1 MGSCAV
7 SNALHSCSV
16 CASAF
21 ELRFAYQMLKTADA
35 SVWFC
40 SQTCHERYL
49 FSAQQKKCCVCSTQF
64 ELQYA
69 YQQSV
74 GDNAAQY
81 FCTIACRDA
90 GLQQPGARQGQMHRI
105 AVLNQKGGT
114 GKTTT
119 SVNLAAGLAEAGHK
133 TLLIDL
139 DAQGNVAVSLGLN
152 TPRSVADV
160 ILGNAEPSDCIV
172 PVSPNLDCLTA
183 NTSLA
188 GAEVQLVQMRDRHK
202 VLRHRMRNITQY
214 DYVVMDCGPSL
225 SVLNQNALVFA
236 DHILIPVSCDYLSL
250 VGVKQILKTL
260 KQVNDILLHPVSI
273 LGVVPTFY
281 DMRTRISVEAVQT
294 LQAYFKERVLTP
306 IRVNTRLKE
315 APSHKKTVFEFAP
328 DSHGAEDYRALV
340 LKVIELCRA
349 DAVHYDGEA
358 AFEQPGA

>member
-1 MGSCAV
+1 M
-7 SNALHSCSV
+7 SNALHTCSV
-16 CASAF
+16 CQSAF
-21 ELRFAYQMLKTADA
+21 ELRFAYQMLRSGDNT
-35 SVWFC
+35 VWFC

-49 FSAQQKKCCVCSTQF
+49 FSAQQKSCCVCSTQF
-64 ELQYA
+64 ELQFA

-74 GDNAAQY
+74 VDGQARY
-81 FCTIACRDA
+81 FCTTACRDRDLHQGA
-90 GLQQPGARQGQMHRI
+90 PGTAQTRRI

-119 SVNLAAGLAEAGHK
+119 SVNVAAGLAERGHR

-152 TPRSVADV
+152 APRTIAEVL
-160 ILGNAEPSDCIV
+160 LGSAEPADSIV
-172 PVSPNLDCLTA
+172 PVSPNLDALTA
-183 NTSLA
+183 STTLA
-188 GAEVQLVQMRDRHK
+188 QAEVQLVQMRDRHK
-202 VLRHRMRNITQY
+202 VLRHRMRNVTQY
-214 DYVVMDCGPSL
+214 DYIVMDCGPSL

-250 VGVKQILKTL
+250 VGVRQILKTL

-281 DMRTRISVEAVQT
+281 DVRTRISTEAVQT
-294 LQAYFKERVLTP
+294 LQAYFRDRVLPP

-328 DSHGAEDYRALV
+328 DSHGAEDYRVLV
-340 LKVIELCRA
+340 QKVIELSNA
-349 DAVHYDGEA
+349 DMAIDNGEVAV
-358 AFEQPGA
+358 EQSGA